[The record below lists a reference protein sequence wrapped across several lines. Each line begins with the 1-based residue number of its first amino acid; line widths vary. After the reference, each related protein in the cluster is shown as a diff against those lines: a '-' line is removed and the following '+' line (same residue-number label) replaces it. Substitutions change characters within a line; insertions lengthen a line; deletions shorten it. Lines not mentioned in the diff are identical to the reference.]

1 MKTTFKFIVLK
12 KLLDINIYIREM
24 LYPIYVKEK
33 AKVYELNTKQAQ
45 NIVFTGEIN
54 GN

>member
-12 KLLDINIYIREM
+12 KILDINIYIREM
-24 LYPIYVKEK
+24 LYPLYVKER
-33 AKVYELNTKQAQ
+33 AKIYELNTKQAK

>member
-1 MKTTFKFIVLK
+1 MKLTFKFIVLK
-12 KLLDINIYIREM
+12 KLLDINKNIREM
-24 LYPIYVKEK
+24 LYPIYVKER